1 MYRFFTLGKN
11 ISKMKLV
18 YWIKSNKWL
27 VIILF
32 LATALRVYN
41 VDFQSIWLDEIHTIN
56 EANPSLS
63 FSEMYQLM
71 MITEPHPPLYFI
83 LVKIVFTVFGY
94 TTFVLRCFSAL
105 LGVGGLLAVYFLGKE
120 LMNKQVGIIS
130 ALLLS
135 VNYFHLYHSQD
146 GRMYSMLFLTT
157 TLSFLF
163 LAKFIKKPSYQTA
176 VLHGFFAVLMIY
188 THFFALFALFAEY
201 LILLFFILKPFKTDS
216 KKFFFFSCI
225 SGLITLV
232 LYLPSLKLFFAAS
245 ERTSIWIPIPEVDV
259 YTQMFKEFFG
269 QSEIVLFF
277 VIALLFYGFI
287 RLFESTR
294 EESVTINPDKNEL
307 NFSFFILITWIMVTL
322 LIPLVLS
329 FVNLPMLI
337 SRYFINI
344 LPALIILI
352 SIGIF
357 YIRNHIVKLGIIAL
371 IIVFSLID
379 VVIVKRFYTSTY
391 KTQFRELSLFIQ
403 KNKKTDEKVVSSLAW
418 YFPFFLNNKEVKTNL
433 IENNLDS
440 YVAEMISGKEQTISF
455 WYADGHQRTYNPSQA
470 TLDFLNANFVVDLN
484 SDFYDCWTKHYI
496 LKKDYNPKVDISAFY
511 PLKMLNGDRMNY
523 SFESFNVT
531 NDKIIFNGWAYLE
544 NQDALTTRIYVLA
557 FDEQNN
563 YTILNIQNT
572 TRKDVTT
579 YFKSK
584 FNIDN
589 SGFSAEIDK
598 TAFRKGNYKLGILL
612 FDDQNKSK
620 GLVITD
626 KKVTID

>member
-1 MYRFFTLGKN
+1 
-11 ISKMKLV
+11 MKLLNR
-18 YWIKSNKWL
+18 IKSNKGL
-27 VIILF
+27 MIILF
-32 LATALRVYN
+32 LAAILRIYHI
-41 VDFQSIWLDEIHTIN
+41 DFQSVWLDEIHTIN

-63 FSEMYQLM
+63 FSEMYQMM

-83 LVKIVFTVFGY
+83 LVKILFTVFGY
-94 TTFVLRCFSAL
+94 TTFVLRYFSAL

-163 LAKFIKKPSYQTA
+163 LAKFVKKPSYQTS
-176 VLHGFFAVLMIY
+176 VLHGVFAVLMIY

-201 LILLFFILKPFKTDS
+201 LILLFFILKPYKTDS
-216 KKFFFFSCI
+216 KKFLFFSFI

-245 ERTSIWIPIPEVDV
+245 ERTSIWIPIPGVDV

-277 VIALLFYGFI
+277 VIAVLFYGFI
-287 RLFESTR
+287 RLFESTK
-294 EESVTINPDKNEL
+294 EESVIINPDKNEL

-379 VVIVKRFYTSTY
+379 IVIVKRFYTSTY

-418 YFPFFLNNKEVKTNL
+418 YFPYFLNKKEEKTIL

-440 YVAEMISGKEQTISF
+440 YIAEMISGKEQIISF

-496 LKKDYNPKVDISAFY
+496 LKKDYNPKVDISTFY
-511 PLKMLNGDRMNY
+511 PLKSVNGDKMNY

-544 NQDALTTRIYVLA
+544 NQDALTTRIYILA
-557 FDEQNN
+557 FDEQKN
-563 YTILNIQNT
+563 YTILNIQNI

-589 SGFSAEIDK
+589 SGFSANINKSELK
-598 TAFRKGNYKLGILL
+598 KGNYNLGVLL
-612 FDDQNKSK
+612 FDSIKKSK
-620 GLVITD
+620 ALVITD
-626 KKVTID
+626 KKFTID